1 LLSIAIA
8 IFAYD
13 NAMAWPSYWA
23 LLPVI
28 GTCLV
33 IAANQADASLFRNQ
47 IVQTLGKWSY
57 SVYLWHWPIAVAA
70 AYFYFVKTTAL
81 KIVCEI
87 LILTAILAIG
97 AIFLLLIERIW
108 TRLMPERG
116 LRAAAGGAIA
126 MVLIVAFAFRVTN
139 DGLIGRRQ
147 DIASELE
154 TYAKAAHDWS
164 YPDECIGTDSA
175 GDLKPCRLGRAKDR
189 GVLFIGDSFAMHIYD
204 WFAKAAEFD
213 PETSFTFLASL
224 GCPPVTGMRI
234 VQDRYNCDGFV
245 DKALQFA
252 KMHKFKRIV
261 LASRWN
267 AYFAPKEGWMCFETS
282 GGCRLEREP
291 SSYYRQLDG
300 ALCDLRSRL
309 LELKDRGAEIII
321 LWTTPWGRW
330 NVPSELAKRKFMGLD
345 TRDIEYIDRVEF
357 ENNAAPIKGRLMDLA
372 SAIGGRFVDPLEFLC
387 DGRRCQT
394 VDQDGVPYFIDDQHI
409 RASMITTARFRF
421 LDDAAGIREQLSAA
435 PAPVNSPKF

>member
-1 LLSIAIA
+1 
-8 IFAYD
+8 
-13 NAMAWPSYWA
+13 
-23 LLPVI
+23 
-28 GTCLV
+28 
-33 IAANQADASLFRNQ
+33 
-47 IVQTLGKWSY
+47 
-57 SVYLWHWPIAVAA
+57 
-70 AYFYFVKTTAL
+70 
-81 KIVCEI
+81 
-87 LILTAILAIG
+87 
-97 AIFLLLIERIW
+97 
-108 TRLMPERG
+108 
-116 LRAAAGGAIA
+116 
-126 MVLIVAFAFRVTN
+126 
-139 DGLIGRRQ
+139 
-147 DIASELE
+147 
-154 TYAKAAHDWS
+154 
-164 YPDECIGTDSA
+164 
-175 GDLKPCRLGRAKDR
+175 
-189 GVLFIGDSFAMHIYD
+189 VLFIGDSFAMHIYGR
-204 WFAKAAEFD
+204 FAKAAKFD

-234 VQDRYNCDGFV
+234 VRDRYNCDGFV

-267 AYFAPKEGWMCFETS
+267 AHFAPKEGWMCFETS

-387 DGRRCQT
+387 DGRRCPT